1 MVLSD
6 EKSRIKQFKQW
17 KNIEIEWMKNLL
29 KKMTN
34 DEIFLWREKWDE
46 KIFWKCY
53 KRWKSMK
60 LDEWNSFKD
69 EIRGKWKDFCMSENR
84 WIQFLEAILWLRN
97 EGKTSLEP

>member
-1 MVLSD
+1 MKKYRNRVNEEFI
-6 EKSRIKQFKQW
+6 EKNDKW
-17 KNIEIEWMKNLL
+17 WNISL
-29 KKMTN
+29 KG
-34 DEIFLWREKWDE
+34 KWDE